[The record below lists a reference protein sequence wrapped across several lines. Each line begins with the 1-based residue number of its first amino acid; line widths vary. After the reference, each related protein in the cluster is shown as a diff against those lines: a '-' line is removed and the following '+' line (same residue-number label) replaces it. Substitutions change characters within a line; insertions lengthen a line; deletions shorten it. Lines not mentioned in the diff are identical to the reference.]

1 MTAYLRN
8 WLPYWTACALAG
20 ISGGLVIG
28 IAIIA
33 ATSPSIAPL
42 YLVLLEASLAY
53 LRTVRG
59 HRGLIAAM
67 QRACNPQPVR
77 TQI

>member
-1 MTAYLRN
+1 MTAYIRN
-8 WLPYWTACALAG
+8 WLPYWTACALTGTAL
-20 ISGGLVIG
+20 GLVIG
-28 IAIIA
+28 ITIIA
-33 ATSPSIAPL
+33 ATSPSITPL

-53 LRTVRG
+53 LRAVRG